1 MAKAGRKHGSR
12 DLAQMSKKT
21 SENSIS
27 RATRALR
34 RVNLA
39 AEQQVIREALDG
51 KRAARRLQS
60 LSQSLADTMI
70 SGNSLS
76 RDMRETIKLE
86 ISLLNLILSKT
97 CGDLKAIDVGQGPKD
112 DAIQGV
118 VLMPALTNE
127 QRNEGEQVIDNKG
140 KTDEEA
146 PRNEE
151 STH

>member
-1 MAKAGRKHGSR
+1 MAKAGRKAGST

-27 RATRALR
+27 RSTRALR

-51 KRAARRLQS
+51 KRAAKRLNS
-60 LSQSLADTMI
+60 LAQSLADTVT
-70 SGNSLS
+70 SGKSLS
-76 RDMRETIKLE
+76 RDMMNTVKLE
-86 ISLLNLILSKT
+86 INLLNLILSKT

-118 VLMPALTNE
+118 VLMPALGPALTSE
-127 QRNEGEQVIDNKG
+127 QRASDDQVIENKEEN
-140 KTDEEA
+140 DEA
-146 PRNEE
+146 LPQ
-151 STH
+151 